1 MLGKYFGINTEVK
14 IKRSE
19 WIKKRADSA
28 LKYAIPNNRKDE
40 QDSEFSLRD
49 ILKSTSGEK
58 TDFMYSVILNQLVND
73 MEPNY
78 ISEGLEWLMK

>member
-1 MLGKYFGINTEVK
+1 M
-14 IKRSE
+14 
-19 WIKKRADSA
+19 
-28 LKYAIPNNRKDE
+28 KYAIPNNRKDE

>member
-1 MLGKYFGINTEVK
+1 MKY
-14 IKRSE
+14 S
-19 WIKKRADSA
+19 
-28 LKYAIPNNRKDE
+28 IPNNKNGE

-58 TDFMYSVILNQLVND
+58 TDFMYSVILNKLVND